1 MAQSTEVE
9 NAPHK
14 TPQEMKE
21 WYEKNS
27 EYLKFAKATK
37 SADEA
42 LKNLRDVTK
51 TTTFRTVQSFDRSSL
66 RTYLA

>member
-42 LKNLRDVTK
+42 
-51 TTTFRTVQSFDRSSL
+51 
-66 RTYLA
+66 